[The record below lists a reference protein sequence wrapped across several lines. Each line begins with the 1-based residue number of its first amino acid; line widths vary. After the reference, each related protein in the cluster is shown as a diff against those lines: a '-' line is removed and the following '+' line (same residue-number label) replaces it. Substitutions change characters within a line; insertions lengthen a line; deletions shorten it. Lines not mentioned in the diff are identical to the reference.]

1 VDGASGGC
9 VAPFLD
15 PDLEWDF
22 RVPGV
27 QSINVS
33 GHKYGL
39 VYPGVGWALW
49 RDAEALPEDL
59 IFWVNHLG
67 DNMPTFALNFSRPG
81 SQVVAQYYNFLRLGF
96 EGCKR
101 EQGYARKVAMYTSA
115 AIAKMGPFALL
126 TKGDALPV
134 FAFKLKD
141 DVENCTVFDV
151 SAALRERG
159 RQVPAYTFPKNTEDL
174 AVLRVVVRRGFTMD
188 VADMLLED
196 LRKKV
201 KILEKLKAPVY
212 DRDPGGFH
220 HSDRRGRSGRWTSRR
235 SWTASRGSSRSWA

>member
-1 VDGASGGC
+1 MLPAGRRRLPDGA
-9 VAPFLD
+9 
-15 PDLEWDF
+15 E
-22 RVPGV
+22 R
-27 QSINVS
+27 
-33 GHKYGL
+33 
-39 VYPGVGWALW
+39 
-49 RDAEALPEDL
+49 
-59 IFWVNHLG
+59 
-67 DNMPTFALNFSRPG
+67 
-81 SQVVAQYYNFLRLGF
+81 LR
-96 EGCKR
+96 
-101 EQGYARKVAMYTSA
+101 
-115 AIAKMGPFALL
+115 FALL

-188 VADMLLED
+188 MADMLLDD

-212 DRDPGGFH
+212 GNDPGGFH
-220 HSDRRGRSGRWTSRR
+220 H
-235 SWTASRGSSRSWA
+235 

>member
-1 VDGASGGC
+1 MDGASGGC

-15 PDLEWDF
+15 PDLEWGF

-39 VYPGVGWALW
+39 VYPGVGWAIW

-59 IFWVNHLG
+59 IFWVNYLG

-81 SQVVAQYYNFLRLGF
+81 SQVVAQYYVFLRLGF
-96 EGCKR
+96 EGFER
-101 EQGYARKVAMYTSA
+101 VQGYARKVALYTSA
-115 AIAKMGPFALL
+115 AIAKMGPFELL
-126 TKGDALPV
+126 TKGDELPV

-141 DVENCTVFDV
+141 EVKNFTVFDV

-159 RQVPAYTFPKNTEDL
+159 WQVPAYTFPKNREDL
-174 AVLRVVVRRGFTMD
+174 AALRIVVRRGFTMD
-188 VADMLLED
+188 VADMLLDD

-201 KILEKLKAPVY
+201 EQLEKLKAPVY
-212 DRDPGGFH
+212 GKDPGGFH
-220 HSDRRGRSGRWTSRR
+220 H
-235 SWTASRGSSRSWA
+235 